1 MQRRKFIVTLIVAIA
16 LAALTGCASLPSP
29 DVMKAEVASYQL
41 PMLPEPGKAICYM
54 VRPAEL
60 GWLTRFNVFVDNR
73 KDSSE
78 MGYTRSSQYI
88 YFNLLP
94 GNHTIYSKAENWAVI
109 EIYAKTGDIIFIE
122 QESEMGAFMP
132 RNNLTRLKDYEG
144 KYHVKNLTVG
154 TILKTDK

>member
-1 MQRRKFIVTLIVAIA
+1 
-16 LAALTGCASLPSP
+16 
-29 DVMKAEVASYQL
+29 
-41 PMLPEPGKAICYM
+41 
-54 VRPAEL
+54 
-60 GWLTRFNVFVDNR
+60 
-73 KDSSE
+73 

-109 EIYAKTGDIIFIE
+109 EIHAKTGDIIFIE